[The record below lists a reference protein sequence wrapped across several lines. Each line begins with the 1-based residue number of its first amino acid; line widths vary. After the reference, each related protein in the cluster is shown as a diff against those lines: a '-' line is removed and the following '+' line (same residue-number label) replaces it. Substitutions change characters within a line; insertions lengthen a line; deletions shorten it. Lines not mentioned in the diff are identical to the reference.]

1 MKQRTNYLKKIIVL
15 KDSESLRSDPSGRNS
30 AQSGSPAAPAE
41 NGISACSAEAG
52 TLYIV
57 SPDSDLKV
65 LSENGIP
72 FVVYV
77 DTLAGSQT
85 GSGNEYDCTDDAGM
99 AVPGTDGT
107 DMTVPT
113 GEGNFCDGA
122 KYVLEGEGEFDEDD
136 FDPEEL
142 EKIYRRLAKIPWDIL
157 ETDRCVIKETS
168 LDDLD
173 EFYEIYADP
182 DITRFTEDLME
193 RSEEKKYTENYRD
206 LIYEIYGHG
215 IWTVIKKD
223 TNEIIGRA
231 GLDERAGFDTPE
243 LGFVIGKPWQ
253 NRGYAY
259 EVCSA
264 ILSWASE
271 NGITEIMSLA
281 EKENAAAAKLL
292 KKLGFFEENAVTI
305 GTSELVRFNF
315 AVK

>member
-1 MKQRTNYLKKIIVL
+1 MKQRTNYLKKISVL
-15 KDSESLRSDPSGRNS
+15 SPVDHIS
-30 AQSGSPAAPAE
+30 AQSGSPAASVK
-41 NGISACSAEAG
+41 NGISEFTAEPG
-52 TLYIV
+52 TLYIA
-57 SPDSDLKV
+57 SPDADLKA
-65 LSENGIP
+65 LSESGIA
-72 FVVYV
+72 FAVYV
-77 DTLAGSQT
+77 DTLKQ
-85 GSGNEYDCTDDAGM
+85 SG
-99 AVPGTDGT
+99 
-107 DMTVPT
+107 
-113 GEGNFCDGA
+113 FCDGA

-142 EKIYRRLAKIPWDIL
+142 EKIYRRLKKIPWDIL

-193 RSEEKKYTENYRD
+193 RSEEEKYTENYRD

-215 IWTVIKKD
+215 IWTIIKKD

-292 KKLGFFEENAVTI
+292 KKLGFFEENTVNI

>member
-15 KDSESLRSDPSGRNS
+15 TDGENLRD
-30 AQSGSPAAPAE
+30 AE
-41 NGISACSAEAG
+41 DG
-52 TLYIV
+52 TLYIA
-57 SPDSDLKV
+57 SPDADLKA
-65 LSENGIP
+65 LSESGIA

-85 GSGNEYDCTDDAGM
+85 GSGNEYDCAAG
-99 AVPGTDGT
+99 AGKAAPASKGG
-107 DMTVPT
+107 
-113 GEGNFCDGA
+113 FCDGA
-122 KYVLEGEGEFDEDD
+122 KYVLEGEGEFDEED

-142 EKIYRRLAKIPWDIL
+142 EKIYRRLKKIPWDIL

-173 EFYEIYADP
+173 EFYRIYADP

-193 RSEEKKYTENYRD
+193 RSEEEKYTENYRD